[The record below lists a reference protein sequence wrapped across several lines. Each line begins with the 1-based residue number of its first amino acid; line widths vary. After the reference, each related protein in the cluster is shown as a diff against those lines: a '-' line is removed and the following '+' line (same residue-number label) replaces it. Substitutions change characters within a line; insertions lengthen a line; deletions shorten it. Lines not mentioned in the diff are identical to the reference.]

1 MILSSL
7 PYPIEALPH
16 VDTESNDC
24 CPCRHR
30 GETLLLT
37 VTAPADRLFADHT
50 QGHGISGARSAGALV
65 AQSGAE
71 SPSVIVERF
80 RDGQVTELLL
90 TVGILANLTR
100 GAMHRPGAGCL
111 IDWGQALRQRQCAV
125 RRLVVNPPTVA
136 RR

>member
-1 MILSSL
+1 MLTPSQMMAARGGGEARPYRSPLPRLRIGSSL
-7 PYPIEALPH
+7 TTRRGTVFRVREAM
-16 VDTESNDC
+16 V
-24 CPCRHR
+24 
-30 GETLLLT
+30 
-37 VTAPADRLFADHT
+37 
-50 QGHGISGARSAGALV
+50 LV
-65 AQSGAE
+65 AENGGE

-80 RDGQVTELLL
+80 RDGQVTEFLL

-125 RRLVVNPPTVA
+125 RRLVFNPPPTA